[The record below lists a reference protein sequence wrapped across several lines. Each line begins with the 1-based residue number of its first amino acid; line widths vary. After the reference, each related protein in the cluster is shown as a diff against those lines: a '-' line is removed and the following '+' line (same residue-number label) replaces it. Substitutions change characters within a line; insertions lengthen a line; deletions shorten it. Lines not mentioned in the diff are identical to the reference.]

1 MSYEHLKLCERYVI
15 YHLRLYGV
23 SLREI
28 GRRLGRHHSTI
39 SRELDRNGSPH
50 AGAVYVHEV
59 AQQRAH
65 QRRRWAR
72 ACRRRDHG
80 RLYGYVVSRL
90 RRDWSPEQVAG
101 RLRLDFPRDGRMRV
115 SPETIYQWVYRDG
128 ANGGALY
135 RYLRRR
141 HRRRRRQGR
150 YGAGRGL
157 IRGRVSIA
165 ERPAIVGQRAR
176 FGDWEGDTVEGARG
190 KGGVASLVERKSRY
204 LITIPTA
211 NKFAATM
218 ARQVRKAFRK
228 VPRQARKTLTL
239 DNGKEFADFKNI
251 ERHTGLTVFFADP
264 YAAWQRGTNENTN
277 GLLRQYLPKKSD
289 FRSLSCVELAA
300 VTKKLN
306 HRPRKCL
313 GYRSPH
319 EVFHT
324 ALNGA
329 LDT

>member
-1 MSYEHLKLCERYVI
+1 MTARTAPRSTDICAVVI
-15 YHLRLYGV
+15 
-23 SLREI
+23 
-28 GRRLGRHHSTI
+28 
-39 SRELDRNGSPH
+39 
-50 AGAVYVHEV
+50 AA
-59 AQQRAH
+59 AA
-65 QRRRWAR
+65 
-72 ACRRRDHG
+72 
-80 RLYGYVVSRL
+80 
-90 RRDWSPEQVAG
+90 
-101 RLRLDFPRDGRMRV
+101 
-115 SPETIYQWVYRDG
+115 
-128 ANGGALY
+128 
-135 RYLRRR
+135 
-141 HRRRRRQGR
+141 
-150 YGAGRGL
+150 
-157 IRGRVSIA
+157 
-165 ERPAIVGQRAR
+165 
-176 FGDWEGDTVEGARG
+176 G
-190 KGGVASLVERKSRY
+190 KGGIASLVERKTRY
-204 LITIPTA
+204 LIATPIA

-289 FRSLSCVELAA
+289 FRSLSCTELAA

-319 EVFHT
+319 EVFHA